1 MSRSTHMYI
10 SSLLSSFHLVNSCS
24 VCPSDDMDK
33 LNISYNILKNVYNY
47 ILQNLWSRFNKVSFN
62 QVPINYVKAFFSKFA
77 IAFDFVHALLCF
89 KLLRSTLLKPPWHF
103 FKNATRLNFVVWKN
117 ENILYQF
124 VLVFQLLV
132 VTAHTEPVRFARS
145 KTGTLQQNFIN
156 VDKYVKGV
164 K

>member
-1 MSRSTHMYI
+1 MSRNTHTYM

-33 LNISYNILKNVYNY
+33 LNKATIYWKMY
-47 ILQNLWSRFNKVSFN
+47 IITFCKINKVSFN
-62 QVPINYVKAFFSKFA
+62 QVPINYVKAFFQNLQSLSILFM
-77 IAFDFVHALLCF
+77 LCYVNCWG
-89 KLLRSTLLKPPWHF
+89 PPCWNLPDIF

-132 VTAHTEPVRFARS
+132 VTAHTEQVRFARS
-145 KTGTLQQNFIN
+145 KTGTLQQNFMN

>member
-1 MSRSTHMYI
+1 MSRNTHTYM

-33 LNISYNILKNVYNY
+33 LNKATIYWKMY
-47 ILQNLWSRFNKVSFN
+47 IITFCKIYDLVLIKS
-62 QVPINYVKAFFSKFA
+62 
-77 IAFDFVHALLCF
+77 
-89 KLLRSTLLKPPWHF
+89 RSTKCQSTTQKLF
-103 FKNATRLNFVVWKN
+103 FKICNRFRYCSCFVMLIVEVHLAETSLTFFKKNATRLNFVVWKN

>member
-1 MSRSTHMYI
+1 MSRTTHTYT

-33 LNISYNILKNVYNY
+33 LNISYNILKNVSNY

-62 QVPINYVKAFFSKFA
+62 QVPINYAKAFFQNLQSLSILFM
-77 IAFDFVHALLCF
+77 LCYVNCWG
-89 KLLRSTLLKPPWHF
+89 PPCWNLPDIF
-103 FKNATRLNFVVWKN
+103 FKNAIRLNFVVWKN

-132 VTAHTEPVRFARS
+132 VTASHWTRALC
-145 KTGTLQQNFIN
+145 K
-156 VDKYVKGV
+156 VKGGYIAA
-164 K
+164 KFYKRW

>member
-1 MSRSTHMYI
+1 MSRNTHKYI

-62 QVPINYVKAFFSKFA
+62 QVPINYAKAFFQNLQSLSILFM
-77 IAFDFVHALLCF
+77 LCYVNCWG
-89 KLLRSTLLKPPWHF
+89 PPCWNLPDIF

-132 VTAHTEPVRFARS
+132 VTAHTEQVRFARS

>member
-1 MSRSTHMYI
+1 MYLITFCKIYDLVLIKSRSTKCQSTTQKLFFKICNRFRFCSCFVMLIVEVHLAET
-10 SSLLSSFHLVNSCS
+10 SL
-24 VCPSDDMDK
+24 
-33 LNISYNILKNVYNY
+33 
-47 ILQNLWSRFNKVSFN
+47 
-62 QVPINYVKAFFSKFA
+62 
-77 IAFDFVHALLCF
+77 
-89 KLLRSTLLKPPWHF
+89 TF

-145 KTGTLQQNFIN
+145 KTGTLQQNFTN